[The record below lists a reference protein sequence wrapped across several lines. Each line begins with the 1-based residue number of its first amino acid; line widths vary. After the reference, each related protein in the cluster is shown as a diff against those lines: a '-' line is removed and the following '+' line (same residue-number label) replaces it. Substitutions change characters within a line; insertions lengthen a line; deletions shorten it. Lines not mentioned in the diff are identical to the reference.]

1 MVPGNFE
8 GAIVLLN
15 ILFFHIIGV
24 LRYQHTPRLT
34 IFQKK
39 KKCFLL
45 FQIDLIAIFHL
56 KKLYEKRLILCKVT
70 NEKCFFA

>member
-39 KKCFLL
+39 M
-45 FQIDLIAIFHL
+45 
-56 KKLYEKRLILCKVT
+56 
-70 NEKCFFA
+70 FFALSDRSYSDLSFKKIV